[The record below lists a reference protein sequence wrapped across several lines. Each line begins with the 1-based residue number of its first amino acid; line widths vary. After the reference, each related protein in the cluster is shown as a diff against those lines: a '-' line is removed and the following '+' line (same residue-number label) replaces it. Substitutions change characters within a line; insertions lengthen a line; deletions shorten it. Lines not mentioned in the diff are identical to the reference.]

1 VSTIS
6 SIDSGLEQFANA
18 LKSVAAYG
26 KLQRALQMFQKSK
39 NILFIR
45 PDADGIV
52 GIIKSQTKE
61 DLDYSI
67 SINSKT
73 YFCGTQ
79 NIHICGGL
87 RGQIC
92 KHILLALIASV
103 KSGVMDQ
110 KKALDLIKTVSGM
123 PPLYDK
129 SKARQIFQEYE
140 LSKNGEL
147 DWRPIEIFPEDLLA
161 F

>member
-1 VSTIS
+1 MR
-6 SIDSGLEQFANA
+6 
-18 LKSVAAYG
+18 SVAGYG

-39 NILFIR
+39 NILYIR
-45 PDADGIV
+45 PEADGII

-61 DLDYSI
+61 DLDYTI
-67 SINSKT
+67 SINST
-73 YFCGTQ
+73 SYFCGTQ

-110 KKALDLIKTVSGM
+110 KKALNLINSVAKS
-123 PPLYDK
+123 PPIYDK
-129 SKARQIFQEYE
+129 MKAKLIFEE
-140 LSKNGEL
+140 FKLFKKGEL
-147 DWRPIEIFPEDLLA
+147 EWRPVEIFPEDLMA

>member
-1 VSTIS
+1 MRTIS
-6 SIDSGLEQFANA
+6 SIDSGLEQFASA
-18 LKSVAAYG
+18 LKTVAEYG

-45 PDADGIV
+45 PEADGII
-52 GIIKSQTKE
+52 GIIKSQTKD

-67 SINSKT
+67 SITSKS

-87 RGQIC
+87 RGHIC

-103 KSGVMDQ
+103 KSGAIDQ
-110 KKALDLIKTVSGM
+110 KKALDLINAVSGIS
-123 PPLYDK
+123 PNYDK

-140 LSKNGEL
+140 LFKKGEL
-147 DWRPIEIFPEDLLA
+147 DWRPIEIFPEDLMA